1 MKTSPSQAK
10 GFTLI
15 ELLVVL
21 VLAVSIAGIGGTA
34 FSSSD
39 KRHSFESSFS
49 TLLKT
54 IREKR
59 NQSIKTQSITL
70 WDASKHSLPEKL
82 TLSWDFGKNKNILQ
96 FFPSG
101 SNTGGSITLHH
112 GTRQR
117 QITVN
122 WLTGRIDAE

>member
-21 VLAVSIAGIGGTA
+21 VLAVSIAGIGVTA
-34 FSSSD
+34 FSSGD

-101 SNTGGSITLHH
+101 SNTGGSITLHQD
-112 GTRQR
+112 TRQR